1 MSTTTTAAIHIL
13 VEENYNW
20 SSTSSC
26 QRPPWSSPP
35 CRPCCPQ
42 WRRPPNN
49 MSLIRKTVCGW
60 HGSWRWR
67 GVGAEIV
74 QSHPSRA
81 SQRRDHYSIQSQGTH
96 LMINDDHHHVVI
108 IIIIWYP
115 ECSFSSNLNSEMI
128 GYMFSWLMIFWTLIF
143 HVSLLAPYTLYLGS
157 LRRES
162 SFSVTPS
169 YVCVGIF

>member
-1 MSTTTTAAIHIL
+1 
-13 VEENYNW
+13 
-20 SSTSSC
+20 
-26 QRPPWSSPP
+26 
-35 CRPCCPQ
+35 
-42 WRRPPNN
+42 

-81 SQRRDHYSIQSQGTH
+81 SERRDHYSIQSQGTH

-115 ECSFSSNLNSEMI
+115 GCSFSSNLNSEMI
-128 GYMFSWLMIFWTLIF
+128 GYMFSWLIIFCTLKF

-157 LRRES
+157 LRKES

-169 YVCVGIF
+169 YVCVGIFWIVTVLDNIVQIFLKICNRVFLFLFYTFR